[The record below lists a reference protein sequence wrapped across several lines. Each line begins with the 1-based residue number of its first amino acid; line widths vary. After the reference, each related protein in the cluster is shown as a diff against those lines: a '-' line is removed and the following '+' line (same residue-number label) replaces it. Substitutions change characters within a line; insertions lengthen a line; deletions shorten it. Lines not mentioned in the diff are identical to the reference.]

1 MAMALAFAFAPAFAH
16 ALVSAFASEL
26 AFALVIAFAVVE
38 VCAWWALMQLA
49 RQLEGLNLAGD
60 VHWCTA

>member
-1 MAMALAFAFAPAFAH
+1 MALAFVCAPAFAH

-38 VCAWWALMQLA
+38 VCAWWALMQLV
-49 RQLEGLNLAGD
+49 RRLEGLNLVGD